1 MNEIPAT
8 PFRSGSVAL
17 VGWTNVGKST
27 LLNHLVG
34 DQIAAVADV
43 AQTTRN
49 RITGV
54 ANVDGAQIAFLDTP
68 GMHRPRHAMN
78 RRMVELVRNTAESAD
93 VIVHLIDAA
102 RGLGRGDAE
111 VATLLQTL
119 DLPWIVALNKVDL
132 VQPKSR
138 LMPMLEKV
146 AADWNPAQLVPI
158 SARSGNGVPQL
169 IQTVVR
175 LLPEG
180 PPLYPDDYLTDQ
192 TERRLVAERVRE
204 KLLHAT
210 HQELPHAT
218 AVLVERWHEREDG
231 LLEVD
236 VTILVDRD
244 SQKPIVI
251 GRDGQV
257 LKKVG
262 SSARLELEEFLGRK
276 LFLRLWVR
284 VRRDWR
290 NDANTLR
297 ELGLDG

>member
-1 MNEIPAT
+1 MSDPGGAR
-8 PFRSGSVAL
+8 FRSGSVAL

-27 LLNHLVG
+27 LLNRLVG
-34 DQIAAVADV
+34 DRIAAVADV

-49 RITGV
+49 RIIGV

-68 GMHRPRHAMN
+68 GMHRPHHAMN
-78 RRMVELVRNTAESAD
+78 RRMVELVRRTAEDAD
-93 VIVHLIDAA
+93 AIVQLVDAG
-102 RGLGRGDAE
+102 RGAGAGDAE
-111 VATLLQTL
+111 VAQLLRTLGR
-119 DLPWIVALNKVDL
+119 PWIVALNKVDQ
-132 VQPKSR
+132 VRPKSR
-138 LMPMLEKV
+138 LLPMLEGI
-146 AADWNPAQLVPI
+146 AAEWDPRQLVPI
-158 SARSGNGVPQL
+158 SALDGDGVPQL
-169 IQTVVR
+169 IKVLVD

-180 PPLYPDDYLTDQ
+180 MPAYPDDYLTDQ
-192 TERRLVAERVRE
+192 TERSLVAERVRE

-210 HQELPHAT
+210 HEELPHAT

-236 VTILVDRD
+236 VTILVDRE

-251 GRDGQV
+251 GREGQL
-257 LKKVG
+257 LKRVG
-262 SSARLELEEFLGRK
+262 SEARAELEEFLGRR

-297 ELGLDG
+297 ELGLEG

>member
-27 LLNHLVG
+27 LLNGLVG

-54 ANVDGAQIAFLDTP
+54 VNVDGAQIAFLDTP

-93 VIVHLIDAA
+93 VVVHLIDAA
-102 RGLGRGDAE
+102 RGLGRGDSE
-111 VATLLQTL
+111 VAELLQTL

-138 LMPMLEKV
+138 LLPMLEKV
-146 AADWNPAQLVPI
+146 AADWNPAQMVPI
-158 SARSGNGVPQL
+158 SAQSGDGVPQL
-169 IQTVVR
+169 TQTLVK

-236 VTILVDRD
+236 ATILVDRD
-244 SQKPIVI
+244 SQKPIII

-257 LKKVG
+257 LKRVG
-262 SSARLELEEFLGRK
+262 SSARAELEEFLGRR

-290 NDANTLR
+290 NDAHTLR
-297 ELGLDG
+297 DLGLDG